1 VAAQGRNGRLMGVA
15 VIAGPLLLTGVVRAD
30 PTQADTT
37 SYLND
42 LHNVGI
48 GDDQGGDAAL
58 VQMGQKYA
66 SKWDTAL
73 LPDSWWPSRR
83 NAPTPTRALVGSTPS
98 KPTTSLTAPPPSSAR
113 ASSRC

>member
-1 VAAQGRNGRLMGVA
+1 MAAQGRNGRLMGVA

-58 VQMGQKYA
+58 LQMGQTYA

-73 LPDSWWPSRR
+73 LRTAGGLLAATLRHRPGRSW
-83 NAPTPTRALVGSTPS
+83 AQ
-98 KPTTSLTAPPPSSAR
+98 PPAGQRPR
-113 ASSRC
+113 